1 MILFGN
7 FHFILVAAAII
18 PAVALLIYVY
28 KEDRLE
34 KESPGLI
41 IKLVFM
47 GVISTLL
54 ASLTE
59 QLGMSIL
66 ESVFY
71 ENSFAYR
78 ALLYFVVV
86 ALSEEGFKYMV
97 LKLGSWRN
105 PEFNCKF
112 DGVVYAVAVSLGFAL
127 WENIQYVLAYG
138 FSTAL
143 IRAVTAV
150 PGHACFGV
158 LMGAWYG
165 LAKRK
170 EVQGWQS
177 ASKLARLFAVI
188 CPAIVHGAY
197 DYIATNESDMG
208 TVAFIV
214 FVVIMFVI
222 CFYTVRRLSMGDK
235 YLEDEE

>member
-1 MILFGN
+1 MILFTS

-18 PAVALLIYVY
+18 PAIVLLIYVY
-28 KEDRLE
+28 REDRLE

-41 IKLVFM
+41 IKLVVM
-47 GVISTLL
+47 GAVSTLL
-54 ASLTE
+54 ASITE
-59 QLGMSIL
+59 QIGMSIL
-66 ESVFY
+66 ESSFY

-86 ALSEEGFKYMV
+86 AFSEEGFKYLV
-97 LKLGSWRN
+97 LKIGTWRN
-105 PEFNCKF
+105 LEFNCKF

-158 LMGAWYG
+158 LMGGWYG

-170 EVQGWQS
+170 EVQGWNS
-177 ASKLARLFAVI
+177 ASRLARVFAVV
-188 CPAIVHGAY
+188 CPALVHGAY
-197 DYIATNESDMG
+197 DYIATNESDLG
-208 TVAFIV
+208 TVSFIV
-214 FVVIMFVI
+214 FVIIMFVI
-222 CFYTVRRLSMGDK
+222 CFYTVRRLSNEDK
-235 YLEDEE
+235 YLEEE

>member
-1 MILFGN
+1 
-7 FHFILVAAAII
+7 
-18 PAVALLIYVY
+18 
-28 KEDRLE
+28 
-34 KESPGLI
+34 
-41 IKLVFM
+41 
-47 GVISTLL
+47 
-54 ASLTE
+54 
-59 QLGMSIL
+59 
-66 ESVFY
+66 
-71 ENSFAYR
+71 
-78 ALLYFVVV
+78 
-86 ALSEEGFKYMV
+86 MV

-235 YLEDEE
+235 YMEDEE

>member
-1 MILFGN
+1 MILFAN
-7 FHFILVAAAII
+7 FHFILVLAAII
-18 PAVALLIYVY
+18 PAIALLIYVY

-34 KESPGLI
+34 KEPPGLI
-41 IKLVFM
+41 IKLVVM
-47 GVISTLL
+47 GAVSTLL
-54 ASLTE
+54 ASITE
-59 QLGMSIL
+59 SIGMSIL
-66 ESVFY
+66 ESAFY

-86 ALSEEGFKYMV
+86 ALSEEGFKYLA
-97 LKLGSWRN
+97 LKIGSWRS

-112 DGVVYAVAVSLGFAL
+112 DGVVYAVAVALGFAV

-138 FSTAL
+138 FSTAM

-177 ASKLARLFAVI
+177 ASRLARIFAVI
-188 CPAIVHGAY
+188 CPALVHGAY
-197 DYIATNESDMG
+197 DYIATNESSMG
-208 TVAFIV
+208 TITFIV
-214 FVVIMFVI
+214 FVVVMFVI
-222 CFYTVRRLSMGDK
+222 CFYTVRRLSTEDK
-235 YLEDEE
+235 YLEEE

>member
-1 MILFGN
+1 MILFAN
-7 FHFILVAAAII
+7 FHFILVLAAII
-18 PAVALLIYVY
+18 PAIALLIYVY

-34 KESPGLI
+34 KEPPGLI
-41 IKLVFM
+41 IKLVVM
-47 GVISTLL
+47 GAVSTLL
-54 ASLTE
+54 ASITE
-59 QLGMSIL
+59 SIGMSIL
-66 ESVFY
+66 ESAFY

-86 ALSEEGFKYMV
+86 AVSEEGFKYLV
-97 LKLGSWRN
+97 LRLGSWRN

-158 LMGAWYG
+158 LMGGWYG

-170 EVQGWQS
+170 EVQGRLS
-177 ASKLARLFAVI
+177 DSRLARWFAVI
-188 CPAIVHGAY
+188 FPALVHGAY
-197 DYIATNESDMG
+197 DYIATNETDTG

-222 CFYTVRRLSMGDK
+222 CFYTVRKLSTEDK
-235 YLEDEE
+235 YLDEE